1 MQEEEQLK
9 RLFSRW
15 AGVPCME
22 CLALGANGSSR
33 RYYRLVGG
41 VSKSPSDKVSE
52 PLSHSA
58 TQPLCHLITV
68 IGCVNDDIR
77 ENETFFAYSRH
88 LHAKG
93 LPVPELYA
101 VDDDR
106 RCYLQ
111 QDLGDQTLY
120 GVLLD
125 KKRQGGG
132 FDAEMLALYKQALAD
147 LAAIQQGGADMDFSV
162 AYPRS
167 DFDRQSILWDLNYFK
182 YHFLK
187 LTHTPFDEQL
197 LEDDFNTLMDFL
209 LEADCCYFLYRDF
222 QSRNIMVVQGS
233 ASTPQLFYIDYQG
246 GRRGAAQYD
255 VASLLYSAK
264 SDLPEAIRLE
274 LLNHYLDV
282 RGLKGEERQRWL
294 GHFWGYV
301 LVRILQA
308 LGAYGYRGLFERK
321 DYFIQSIPLAL
332 NNLRRLLE
340 NHPLPI
346 DLPEITKVIWEVHG
360 SARSAEECET
370 NAPSVVLSQHS
381 PALPGTPQHSL
392 VVTVSSF
399 SFKRGLPADPSG
411 NGGGFIFDCRALPNP
426 GRYAEYKTYTGKDRP
441 VIEFLQKKPPVD
453 QFLDHVKAIVGQSV
467 EKYLERNFTSLQVS
481 FGCTGGQHRSV
492 YCAERLAAW
501 LSETYPSCNV
511 VICHR
516 EQER

>member
-1 MQEEEQLK
+1 MNPEEEQLQ
-9 RLFSRW
+9 RLFTRW
-15 AGVPCME
+15 AGVPCTE

-33 RYYRLVGG
+33 RYYRLVG
-41 VSKSPSDKVSE
+41 DK
-52 PLSHSA
+52 
-58 TQPLCHLITV
+58 TV

-77 ENETFFAYSRH
+77 ENEAFFAYTHH

-93 LPVPELYA
+93 LPVPELYI

-120 GVLLD
+120 GLLLD

-132 FDAEMLALYKQALAD
+132 FDAEMLALYKKALAD

-197 LEDDFNTLMDFL
+197 LENDFNTLTDFL
-209 LEADCCYFLYRDF
+209 LQADCHYFLYRDF
-222 QSRNIMVVQGS
+222 QSRNIMVKGGE
-233 ASTPQLFYIDYQG
+233 LYYIDYQG

-282 RGLKGEERQRWL
+282 RGLKGEERTCWL

-340 NHPLPI
+340 NHPLPV
-346 DLPEITKVIWEVHG
+346 DLLHLLKVVG
-360 SARSAEECET
+360 SISSANYANLANFNT
-370 NAPSVVLSQHS
+370 GKNNS
-381 PALPGTPQHSL
+381 PNSL
-392 VVTVSSF
+392 NSPTVIQPLTVTVSSF
-399 SFKRGLPADPSG
+399 SYKRGLPEDPSG

-441 VIEFLQKKPPVD
+441 VIEFLQKEPAVD
-453 QFLDHVKAIVGQSV
+453 QFLNHVKAIVGQSV
-467 EKYLERNFTSLQVS
+467 EKYMERNFTSLQVS

-492 YCAERLAAW
+492 YCAEQMARY
-501 LSETYPSCNV
+501 LSDTYADCQV
-511 VICHR
+511 VIVHR
-516 EQER
+516 EQDGH

>member
-1 MQEEEQLK
+1 MNPEEEQLQ
-9 RLFSRW
+9 RLFTRW
-15 AGVPCME
+15 AGVPCTE

-33 RYYRLVGG
+33 RYYRLVG
-41 VSKSPSDKVSE
+41 DK
-52 PLSHSA
+52 
-58 TQPLCHLITV
+58 TV

-77 ENETFFAYSRH
+77 ENEAFFAYTHH

-93 LPVPELYA
+93 LPVPELYI

-120 GVLLD
+120 GLLLD

-132 FDAEMLALYKQALAD
+132 FDAEMLALYKKALAD

-197 LEDDFNTLMDFL
+197 LENDFNTLTDFL
-209 LEADCCYFLYRDF
+209 LQADCHYFLYRDF
-222 QSRNIMVVQGS
+222 QSRNIMVKGGE
-233 ASTPQLFYIDYQG
+233 LYYIDYQG

-282 RGLKGEERQRWL
+282 RGLKGEERTCWL

-340 NHPLPI
+340 NHPLPV
-346 DLPEITKVIWEVHG
+346 DLLHLLKVVG
-360 SARSAEECET
+360 SISSANYANLANFNT
-370 NAPSVVLSQHS
+370 GKNNS
-381 PALPGTPQHSL
+381 PNSL
-392 VVTVSSF
+392 NSPTVIQPLTVTVSSF
-399 SFKRGLPADPSG
+399 SYKRGLPTDPSG

-441 VIEFLQKKPPVD
+441 VIEFLQKEPAVD
-453 QFLDHVKAIVGQSV
+453 QFLNHVKAIVGQSV
-467 EKYLERNFTSLQVS
+467 EKYMERNFTSLQVS

-492 YCAERLAAW
+492 YCAEQMARY
-501 LSETYPSCNV
+501 LSDTYTDCQV
-511 VICHR
+511 VIVHR
-516 EQER
+516 EQDGH